1 VRIID
6 KYLLKEFALPLVYC
20 FDAFVMLFIV
30 LDLLD
35 NLSNFLMYHAKFS
48 AVLHYYLIILPEA
61 VVMILPMSLL
71 LAVMFCLSNLG
82 KNNELIALRASGL
95 SILRLALPLLAV
107 GLAASVAVFLIDEA
121 FVPRGKEKAE
131 AFMAD
136 LRGRSSKYVLENFFF
151 ANTTE
156 RRDWFARRFDT
167 RTRQLETV
175 EIHQRSAANKP
186 QLDIFAD
193 NAVWTNGQWRF
204 RQADIYDYSR
214 GPETAPWRAIET
226 NFPAFTEQPRR
237 LILEAR
243 RASQMT
249 TSELRRQI
257 ATLEHARRRGHVAE
271 YQVEYYRRYAFPLTC
286 FIVIWLGVPLGM
298 RTSRRAGAMMG
309 VATALLLVVAFYFL
323 TNISL
328 ALGKGEHLPPALAA
342 WLTNA
347 IFATIGAVLLARA
360 N

>member
-6 KYLLKEFALPLVYC
+6 KYLLKEFTLPLVYC

-35 NLSNFLMYHAKFS
+35 NLSDFLQYHAKIPAILS
-48 AVLHYYLIILPEA
+48 YYLIILPEA

-71 LAVMFCLSNLG
+71 LAVLFCLSNLG
-82 KNNELIALRASGL
+82 KNNELIALRASGI
-95 SILRLALPLLAV
+95 SILRLAVPLLAV

-121 FVPRGKEKAE
+121 FVPRGKEKAA
-131 AFMAD
+131 AFIAD
-136 LRGRSSKYVLENFFF
+136 LRGRGSKYVLENFFF

-167 RTRQLETV
+167 RGRQLETV

-193 NAVWTNGQWRF
+193 SAVWTNGQWRF
-204 RQADIYDYSR
+204 RQADVYDYSR
-214 GPETAPWRAIET
+214 VPELVVHATET
-226 NFPAFTEQPRR
+226 NFPGFTEQPRR

-243 RASQMT
+243 RPSQMT
-249 TSELRRQI
+249 TAELRRQI
-257 ATLEHARRRGHVAE
+257 ETLEHARRRSHVAE

-298 RTSRRAGAMMG
+298 RTSRRAGAMLG
-309 VATALLLVVAFYFL
+309 VATALGLVVAFYFL

-328 ALGKGEHLPPALAA
+328 ALGKGEHLPPAFAA
-342 WLTNA
+342 WLTNG
-347 IFATIGAVLLARA
+347 IFATVGAVLLART